1 MGLAEQ
7 IKAGGSLVRKTN
19 TFTTDA
25 IGSGSVALG
34 SAYSILAI
42 ESSVPCRLRF
52 YDDIDS
58 LKNAGEVARTFGD
71 TNISASVALIGDF
84 SMSVAGRYTVDPILF
99 GIPATASTALTWYR
113 IEPASPAASVTVT
126 NYILEDIPPT
136 AGTFY
141 TIDNRRALPD
151 ISATL
156 GSGGQASGSIVDS
169 SIPAT
174 YLLMSASLA
183 SAAQVARLR
192 LYSTTSSLSSSAEKA
207 RPFTT
212 EPSASAYLIAD
223 MIISGSEITKFS
235 PKIVGANLDNMGTN
249 LSLIRGNQTLIN
261 GKSELH
267 YVLNRTDGGASAT
280 VTVNLHAFSLED

>member
-7 IKAGGSLVRKTN
+7 LRAGGNLIRRSR
-19 TFTTDA
+19 TFTTDT

-34 SAYSILAI
+34 SAYAVLGIQA
-42 ESSVPCRLRF
+42 SSPCRIRF

-58 LKNAGEVARTFGD
+58 LKNVGEVARTFGD

-84 SMSVAGRYTVDPILF
+84 SMSVAGQYTVDPILF

-113 IEPASPAASVTVT
+113 IEPASPTVNIQVT
-126 NYILEDIPPT
+126 NYLLEDIPPT
-136 AGTFY
+136 AGTLY
-141 TIDNRRALPD
+141 ILDNRRSLPT

-156 GSGGQASGSIVDS
+156 SSGGQASGSIVDS
-169 SIPAT
+169 SVPAT
-174 YLLMSASLA
+174 YLLMSASLDTPT
-183 SAAQVARLR
+183 QVARLR
-192 LYSTTSSLSSSAEKA
+192 LYSTTSSLSSSVEKA
-207 RPFTT
+207 RPFAT

-223 MIISGSEITKFS
+223 IVISGSEVVKFT

-249 LSLIRGNQTLIN
+249 LSLIKGNQSLIDGSN
-261 GKSELH
+261 QLH
-267 YVLNRTDGGASAT
+267 YVLDRTDGGGSAT